1 MVRGS
6 RATRSR
12 RSRGGT
18 DVSVYHHL
26 HAWVAR
32 LLLHRAQLHFAKDVL
47 DNIPESAY
55 EEDASGDRLLG
66 KLRIHLTSLFEARRH
81 RAILPVFISHE
92 QWWITPPEGRICEA
106 SLGGKPIKHWY
117 PGRIEYVA
125 NGDISIS
132 LGVPPEEGETEADIQ
147 TWDVSRQRFDEL
159 SGAETTISTRAGLS
173 NWSTTATTKRRAFSC
188 VRKKNMGCRRSFP
201 IRCGTCAGRGP

>member
-1 MVRGS
+1 M
-6 RATRSR
+6 
-12 RSRGGT
+12 
-18 DVSVYHHL
+18 SVYHHL

-159 SGAETTISTRAGLS
+159 SGARNYDLNPGRFIELVYYGDDETPRVFVRPEEKHGLPP
-173 NWSTTATTKRRAFSC
+173 
-188 VRKKNMGCRRSFP
+188 VFP
-201 IRCGTCAGRGP
+201 DPMRYLAQRWGP